1 MDCST
6 PGFPVH
12 HQLPELA
19 QTLVHWVSD
28 AIQSSH
34 PLSSPFSSC
43 LQSFP
48 ASGSFPRS
56 QFFTSGGQSIGTS
69 VSISV
74 LPVNTQDWN
83 QCMCIIVSNSL
94 RPHALWPTGILCPWE
109 SPSKNDGV
117 GCYFLLQ
124 GIFPTRDQTWV
135 SCVSCIAGRFFNTW
149 APGEAL
155 GFGVVWDWGQ
165 KLTSHVLQFSIQVSK
180 NKGQQLLQF
189 KVDSQ
194 NSQCMFL
201 NPVQTNRFCNH
212 ASWAICVSVLPPLAR

>member
-19 QTLVHWVSD
+19 QTLVHWVGD
-28 AIQSSH
+28 AIQSSP

-109 SPSKNDGV
+109 SSSKNKGV
-117 GCYFLLQ
+117 GCYFLPQ
-124 GIFPTRDQTWV
+124 GIFPTQGSNLSLLCLLHCRQILYHLSHWG
-135 SCVSCIAGRFFNTW
+135 S
-149 APGEAL
+149 
-155 GFGVVWDWGQ
+155 FGVWGLVWCGAGG
-165 KLTSHVLQFSIQVSK
+165 KSCSLLICFSSAFTYPRI
-180 NKGQQLLQF
+180 KGSNCFNL
-189 KVDSQ
+189 
-194 NSQCMFL
+194 
-201 NPVQTNRFCNH
+201 R
-212 ASWAICVSVLPPLAR
+212 